1 LRLLRGWLCLL
12 LLLLLLL
19 LPLRRDKAQH
29 KHPAE

>member
-19 LPLRRDKAQH
+19 LRRDKAQH
-29 KHPAE
+29 KQPAE